1 MADLCPEC
9 GANPCYRICPTQ
21 DPYQGDQQRENE
33 DYEFNARFDDQ
44 RERYAATAEDADID
58 AAAEEAWSK
67 DHPDDQAYIDKG
79 ETIAAKELRRA
90 VVDSVSEDDI
100 PF

>member
-33 DYEFNARFDDQ
+33 DYEFNARFDDV
-44 RERYAATAEDADID
+44 RERYSGDID
-58 AAAEEAWSK
+58 PELEQHYA
-67 DHPDDQAYIDKG
+67 DLDD
-79 ETIAAKELRRA
+79 AKETT
-90 VVDSVSEDDI
+90 
-100 PF
+100 